1 MPVCQWHLSIDGCLI
16 FKTHNSAMY
25 AMYTHSISIMS
36 THMSSVHVSIHLYA
50 IYTTMTIISTR
61 NVQTMPTHKAHT
73 RAYIQYIHSCL
84 LTMYTIVSTH
94 NVHNHVYTPCTQSS
108 TFSKVFT
115 RERLLCLVHLFTSKR
130 PEMFYPS
137 SPSYVWP
144 CFQTPSRVRGRV
156 HVLNTDLIQWRQ
168 PSCYREPHV
177 QYCPRLPSC

>member
-1 MPVCQWHLSIDGCLI
+1 MNLASLGIIATVCPIRHLACCSTWTNLVMPVCQWHLSIDGCLI
-16 FKTHNSAMY
+16 FKTHYSAMY

-61 NVQTMPTHKAHT
+61 NVQTMPPIMPTHKAHT

-94 NVHNHVYTPCTQSS
+94 NVHKYVYFFQSIY
-108 TFSKVFT
+108 T
-115 RERLLCLVHLFTSKR
+115 RTLLCLVHLFTSKR

-137 SPSYVWP
+137 SPSYV
-144 CFQTPSRVRGRV
+144 
-156 HVLNTDLIQWRQ
+156 
-168 PSCYREPHV
+168 
-177 QYCPRLPSC
+177 